1 MPESTM
7 LRFIQMLP
15 QAPPEGDFLLKDLPG
30 SGKRIDILCRDL
42 AACFDWAPVSWSK
55 SQLEII
61 AVIGNKKT
69 LTFREPKE
77 QIPRGE
83 VGWAS
88 IIRES
93 LRGTPPSYVEVADET
108 LDDVVQ
114 KLVQSK
120 KSKVWVLDEEGV
132 LLSEFPKIDANTQNS
147 FMLGDHRGFD
157 SETESIMSQ
166 YDIPRL
172 SLGKKSY
179 LSSHCLASLISEFE
193 RVAHK

>member
-1 MPESTM
+1 
-7 LRFIQMLP
+7 MLP

-83 VGWAS
+83 VELHPVMLKLLMKHWMMWC
-88 IIRES
+88 RNWYNPRS
-93 LRGTPPSYVEVADET
+93 L
-108 LDDVVQ
+108 
-114 KLVQSK
+114 
-120 KSKVWVLDEEGV
+120 KSG
-132 LLSEFPKIDANTQNS
+132 S
-147 FMLGDHRGFD
+147 
-157 SETESIMSQ
+157 
-166 YDIPRL
+166 
-172 SLGKKSY
+172 
-179 LSSHCLASLISEFE
+179 
-193 RVAHK
+193 